1 MIVQRQGDWVSGKV
15 GEQLVMMNAETGSY
29 MALNEVGTRVWEM
42 IETPRE
48 LDEVCTLLEKEF
60 EVAPEACRVE
70 VKQFLN
76 DLAGHGAVKLEPA
89 LTDID
94 SVR

>member
-1 MIVQRQGDWVSGKV
+1 MIVRRQGDWVSGKA

-29 MALNEVGTRVWEM
+29 MALNEVGKRVWEM

-48 LDEVCTLLEKEF
+48 FAEVCALLEKEF
-60 EVAPEACRVE
+60 EVTPEACRAE

-76 DLAGHGAVKLEPA
+76 ELAGHGAVKLEPV
-89 LTDID
+89 TEID
-94 SVR
+94 SIP

>member
-1 MIVQRQGDWVSGKV
+1 MIARHGNWVSGKV
-15 GEQLVMMNAETGSY
+15 GEELVIMNTETGSY

-42 IETPRE
+42 LETPRH

-60 EVAPEACRVE
+60 EVPPDVCRAE

-76 DLAGHGAVKLEPA
+76 ELAGHGAVNLEPVS
-89 LTDID
+89 TQIGGIQ
-94 SVR
+94 